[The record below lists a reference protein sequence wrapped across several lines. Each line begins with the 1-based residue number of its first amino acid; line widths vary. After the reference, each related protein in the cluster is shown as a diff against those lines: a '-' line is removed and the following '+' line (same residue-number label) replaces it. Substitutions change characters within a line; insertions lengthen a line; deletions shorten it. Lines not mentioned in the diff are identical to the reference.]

1 MLIKC
6 RQPVEWFKL
15 DLPTPSH
22 VSVTY
27 SVKDIDKK
35 GGLRILKNSCEF
47 FGAQYYQEGYLFAK
61 HWIAQRILFAVF
73 YILWMDP
80 KSVSQST
87 IQPVS
92 PRGYIPTIS
101 VLEIIFTT
109 TGRTQQKDD
118 DDEEVQGMCGSTSG
132 VNKLIRNFSFSH
144 PRRIFLPPAALGSN
158 MCPIEGCML
167 LLLRL
172 LAT

>member
-1 MLIKC
+1 M
-6 RQPVEWFKL
+6 
-15 DLPTPSH
+15 
-22 VSVTY
+22 SVLHIQWKISIRREDSGY
-27 SVKDIDKK
+27 SKTAANSLERNIIRKDIYLQNIELHKEFY
-35 GGLRILKNSCEF
+35 LLYFTSCRWN
-47 FGAQYYQEGYLFAK
+47 K
-61 HWIAQRILFAVF
+61 
-73 YILWMDP
+73 

-144 PRRIFLPPAALGSN
+144 PRRIFPPPTALGSN